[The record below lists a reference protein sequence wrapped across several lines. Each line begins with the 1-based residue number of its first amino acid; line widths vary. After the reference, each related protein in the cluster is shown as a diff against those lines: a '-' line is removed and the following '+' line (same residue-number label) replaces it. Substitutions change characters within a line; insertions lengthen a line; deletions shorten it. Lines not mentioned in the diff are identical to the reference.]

1 VALDDDLPADVEPQA
16 GALADRLGGVEG
28 LQDVGGGLGD
38 AGAVVADLDQ
48 DPVAVAGGARG
59 QPAGAVHA
67 GRTRCPAVHLGWL
80 VVDRG
85 STKPSV
91 MRDRRSAGFDR
102 CLPEGYHLRGRSAV
116 RSAHLDKEDTVIVAD
131 VSFGDIFWSVLWFFF
146 LFIWIMIL
154 FHVLTDLFRDH
165 SVSGV
170 TKTLWVLFLVFLP
183 FLAVFVYLIVR
194 GKGMGERA
202 AAQRQQAQQEF
213 AGYVR
218 NVAATSETTPTE
230 QIAKAKEL
238 LDAGAIDQSEFE
250 RLKAKALA

>member
-1 VALDDDLPADVEPQA
+1 VLVP
-16 GALADRLGGVEG
+16 LG
-28 LQDVGGGLGD
+28 
-38 AGAVVADLDQ
+38 
-48 DPVAVAGGARG
+48 P
-59 QPAGAVHA
+59 
-67 GRTRCPAVHLGWL
+67 
-80 VVDRG
+80 
-85 STKPSV
+85 
-91 MRDRRSAGFDR
+91 
-102 CLPEGYHLRGRSAV
+102 
-116 RSAHLDKEDTVIVAD
+116 LDKEDTVIVAD

-154 FHVLTDLFRDH
+154 FHVLGDLFRDH

-183 FLAVFVYLIVR
+183 FLAVFIYLIVR

-202 AAQRQQAQQEF
+202 AAQQQRAQQEF

-238 LDAGAIDQSEFE
+238 LDTGAIDQSQFE

>member
-1 VALDDDLPADVEPQA
+1 
-16 GALADRLGGVEG
+16 
-28 LQDVGGGLGD
+28 
-38 AGAVVADLDQ
+38 
-48 DPVAVAGGARG
+48 
-59 QPAGAVHA
+59 
-67 GRTRCPAVHLGWL
+67 
-80 VVDRG
+80 
-85 STKPSV
+85 
-91 MRDRRSAGFDR
+91 M
-102 CLPEGYHLRGRSAV
+102 
-116 RSAHLDKEDTVIVAD
+116 IVAD

-154 FHVLTDLFRDH
+154 FHVFSDLFRDH

-170 TKTLWVLFLVFLP
+170 EKTLWVLFLVFLP
-183 FLAVFVYLIVR
+183 FLAVFVYLLVR

-202 AAQRQQAQQEF
+202 AAQRQRAQQEF

-238 LDAGAIDQSEFE
+238 LDTGAIDQSEFE

>member
-1 VALDDDLPADVEPQA
+1 
-16 GALADRLGGVEG
+16 
-28 LQDVGGGLGD
+28 
-38 AGAVVADLDQ
+38 
-48 DPVAVAGGARG
+48 
-59 QPAGAVHA
+59 
-67 GRTRCPAVHLGWL
+67 
-80 VVDRG
+80 
-85 STKPSV
+85 
-91 MRDRRSAGFDR
+91 M
-102 CLPEGYHLRGRSAV
+102 
-116 RSAHLDKEDTVIVAD
+116 IVAD

-146 LFIWIMIL
+146 LFIWLMVL

-165 SVSGV
+165 SVSGL

-183 FLAVFVYLIVR
+183 FLAVFIYLLVR

-202 AAQRQQAQQEF
+202 AAQQQRAQQEF

-218 NVAATSETTPTE
+218 NVAATNETTPTE